1 MTYDTSTFIEML
13 SYRRPEGSRSQTK
26 FCRRFLEPVFG
37 KPDAKGNYILR
48 IGDNPRIAYM
58 SHHDTVHASS
68 GRQKVVVRTE
78 FAATT
83 GTDCL
88 GADCT
93 SGIYIMLR
101 MIDAGVEGLYI
112 VHAAEE
118 IGCKGSSYIA
128 THTPDVVHG
137 IDAAISF
144 DRKGYGSVITHQM
157 GSRTCSEDFALSLE
171 RAVDLGYTPDNTGS
185 YTDSNEYAHLIPECT
200 NVSVGYFD
208 QHTKAEQQDLVFLER
223 VADAFICAD
232 MSNLIIDRRPVDSD
246 INYDDYDVEQLVVNY
261 PKSVAALLTSMG
273 FSYSDLCEAIDDIR
287 DYNYYNGGTY

>member
-1 MTYDTSTFIEML
+1 
-13 SYRRPEGSRSQTK
+13 
-26 FCRRFLEPVFG
+26 
-37 KPDAKGNYILR
+37 
-48 IGDNPRIAYM
+48 
-58 SHHDTVHASS
+58 
-68 GRQKVVVRTE
+68 
-78 FAATT
+78 
-83 GTDCL
+83 
-88 GADCT
+88 
-93 SGIYIMLR
+93 MLR

-157 GSRTCSEDFALSLE
+157 GSRTCSEDFARSLE

-232 MSNLIIDRRPVDSD
+232 LSNLIIDRRPVDSD

-273 FSYSDLCEAIDDIR
+273 FSYSDLCEAIDDVR